1 MHGLSFFA
9 SQLWLV
15 EGGAADC
22 GAVSGTEHSHAV
34 TQSALHRLGWVHCVN
49 TEAAAEATRVTW
61 ETDRA
66 TPSSTCS
73 WYTNGR
79 VEHME
84 RCSTYVRACL
94 GVMVQV
100 LVCVD
105 FSVARVLINWGFRVH
120 STQPSTLH
128 KSSMWRSR
136 FYFMFSNILLSQID
150 KKLAPSNTKHAISL
164 STI

>member
-15 EGGAADC
+15 EGSAADR
-22 GAVSGTEHSHAV
+22 GAVSGTEHSHTV
-34 TQSALHRLGWVHCVN
+34 TQSALRRLGWAHCVN
-49 TEAAAEATRVTW
+49 NEAAAEATRVTW
-61 ETDRA
+61 GTDHA

-73 WYTNGR
+73 WYTNRR
-79 VEHME
+79 VEHMG
-84 RCSTYVRACL
+84 RCSAYVTACL

-105 FSVARVLINWGFRVH
+105 FSVARALINWGFRVR
-120 STQPSTLH
+120 STQPSILH

-136 FYFMFSNILLSQID
+136 FYFIGSNILLS
-150 KKLAPSNTKHAISL
+150 
-164 STI
+164 

>member
-22 GAVSGTEHSHAV
+22 GAVSGTEYSHAV
-34 TQSALHRLGWVHCVN
+34 TQSALRWLGWAHCVN

-61 ETDRA
+61 GTDRA

-73 WYTNGR
+73 WCTNRR
-79 VEHME
+79 VEHMGC
-84 RCSTYVRACL
+84 CSAYVTACL

-105 FSVARVLINWGFRVH
+105 FSAARVLINWGFRVH

-128 KSSMWRSR
+128 KSSMRRSC
-136 FYFMFSNILLSQID
+136 FYFICSNILLS
-150 KKLAPSNTKHAISL
+150 
-164 STI
+164 